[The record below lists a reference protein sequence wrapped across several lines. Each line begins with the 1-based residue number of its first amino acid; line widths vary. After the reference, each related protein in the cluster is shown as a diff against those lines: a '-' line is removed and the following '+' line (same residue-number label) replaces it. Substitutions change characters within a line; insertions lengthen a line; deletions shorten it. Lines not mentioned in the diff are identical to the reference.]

1 MVFNKNETIQPK
13 TGQNHKIF
21 GVKYLKFHRMREIL
35 WNPTEKIQ
43 QFKAITN
50 LYGMEKKLS
59 IPD

>member
-1 MVFNKNETIQPK
+1 MVYKKKETIQPK

-50 LYGMEKKLS
+50 LYGKAA
-59 IPD
+59 IF